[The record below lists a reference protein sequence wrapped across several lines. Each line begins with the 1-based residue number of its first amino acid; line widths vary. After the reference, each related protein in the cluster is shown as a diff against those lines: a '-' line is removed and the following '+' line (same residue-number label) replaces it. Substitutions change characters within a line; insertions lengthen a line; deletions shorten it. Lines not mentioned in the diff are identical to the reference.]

1 MYQKVPGFFQGCYW
15 RKAGTAFLKPSHDLQ
30 EKSKRFVKGVPSNT
44 SNETSIFLQGIDMHI
59 VEWLFDIPWN
69 LRLKYYWWN
78 ILMLFV
84 AYIVHVRFCFIVSDL
99 CMLLKLPVSLAQLP
113 GDGILRKTTQQK
125 GGGKWVGQH
134 VVRLRFQQREKKDN
148 RLVLP
153 STYKDYKA
161 ILYFILY

>member
-1 MYQKVPGFFQGCYW
+1 
-15 RKAGTAFLKPSHDLQ
+15 
-30 EKSKRFVKGVPSNT
+30 
-44 SNETSIFLQGIDMHI
+44 
-59 VEWLFDIPWN
+59 
-69 LRLKYYWWN
+69 
-78 ILMLFV
+78 
-84 AYIVHVRFCFIVSDL
+84 
-99 CMLLKLPVSLAQLP
+99 MLLKLPVSLAQLP